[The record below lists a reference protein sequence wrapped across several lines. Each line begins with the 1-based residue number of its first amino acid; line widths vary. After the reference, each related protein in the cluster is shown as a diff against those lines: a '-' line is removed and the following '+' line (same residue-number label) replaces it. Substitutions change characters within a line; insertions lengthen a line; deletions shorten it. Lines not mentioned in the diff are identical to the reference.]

1 MKKLFFACF
10 ISLTT
15 LLFAEQKVIKIS
27 PTKSY
32 GFRVDDNVI
41 ESTLNSFIRNGY
53 RIVSITPITQKTGN
67 GSCTT
72 HLIVIIDGGGKELPE
87 SVQKELED
95 LAGAVP
101 REGGIFFQSPF
112 SFGGREEEE

>member
-53 RIVSITPITQKTGN
+53 RIVSITPITQKIGN

-72 HLIVIIDGGGKELPE
+72 HLIVIIEKEEALCGK
-87 SVQKELED
+87 K
-95 LAGAVP
+95 
-101 REGGIFFQSPF
+101 
-112 SFGGREEEE
+112 